1 MNVGT
6 LEIKLLANI
15 ARLQADM
22 DKASGS
28 VDRAMKGI
36 DKSVGIAKRAFGG
49 LLTAVGGAQVLK
61 ALDEYKKFDAQL
73 KLSARTANEYAE
85 AYGNVVRIARR
96 AQSDISAGG
105 VFYARLTNNLRDFG
119 TAQGDI
125 AKIAES
131 VTLALRVNNATVQE
145 TNSVMLQLSQSFG
158 SGRLNGQEFLA
169 VAEGAPPLLRQLAKS
184 MNVTFGEL
192 KNLSAQGK
200 ITSQELQKAWSDP
213 KYLASL
219 REQVK
224 EVGTVSSA
232 FVVLMNNIKLFLGE
246 MDKGV
251 GATKL
256 LQMGIIGLADSL
268 DLLLKAGLAVGA
280 IAFGR
285 LTASM
290 YETVKAQQ
298 AAIAADTAARA
309 KKVQLAQA
317 AVLLA
322 QEQYRVASATGAS
335 TLALN
340 NNAAATT
347 NAARAAAAL
356 STAQARLATTS
367 ATAGTALR
375 AMGSAVAF
383 LGGPIGIAIGL
394 VVLFGDKI
402 VEWMNKTRGMTPAL
416 QSINDELERQNRL
429 RKEGINI
436 NDPMAEEKSKAAQLQ
451 EQIVQLTQARE
462 RYQAI
467 AKDPTIATAME
478 KQRLVG
484 LGVANTQLIQTRA
497 QEAARGTSEKLRA
510 AYDLLTKAS
519 AALEEPVNKNIAT
532 FSSLTE
538 DLKLT
543 SAQKAEYV
551 RQSEAIIAA
560 AKREG
565 ISQIELGEALAKLR
579 QKLMGGE
586 IKASQKSYDDQ
597 VKEVMKSIEIEDEA
611 REAAEIA
618 RYKEETKRAKEA
630 EDEKI
635 KEVIKS
641 IEIEDD
647 ARQAAEIERYKD
659 EVEAAKKAAKA
670 AADAQIAEFKRIQES
685 LSRTISNALF
695 DGFENGKSFLENF
708 KDVAIRTLK
717 TIFVQPFIERIIAGP
732 LKTVLGALGSLGITD
747 SAFAGQTGLVAAG
760 GGDIFGK
767 VSEGLS
773 SLNTNV
779 VGSIE
784 KLGVFLS
791 SGNGGLADK
800 LGGFL
805 GQYSSQIASGLAFVP
820 AAFSLLKGDLKGA
833 AFQGGGAAIGLA
845 LGGPVGGA
853 IGSFLGGALGSAFG
867 GKTKNPRIG
876 AAVTGTYTTATDKYL
891 QTAVGKGG
899 AKKFDA
905 SNVAAIGSV
914 NEALLTQLGGFL
926 DQMGVIAK
934 LSAQSGFY
942 TKTGKKSI
950 GQFSGAINGKG
961 FGFTEVYGKD
971 DDQAFQKYVDSA
983 LGIVMVQAIKASPLS
998 VALKQ
1003 LFTRSTDKAVVLGMM
1018 NAVVAL
1024 NNEQTQLADVYSLTV
1039 DQAAKVATATGLAG
1053 QAQIDFV
1060 KKLTTSVQTV
1070 GSVLIQTRDRLT
1082 EGFTEQGGGSLPSTL
1097 KQFDDALKAVDKS
1110 TQEGIKTFT
1119 ALFGL
1124 REQFAAFTQS
1134 IDQLKGGVNQSLMP
1148 FLTAQERSAIQQAE
1162 LAKLFESLEMSV
1174 PGSIEEL
1181 VELGKNIDFTTKE
1194 GLDLASVFP
1203 SLIQAFQAANL
1214 ETQALTNSLNELDPN
1229 KFRTLVDFTRAQRY
1243 LESGIPMSSLP
1254 SYDVGTS
1261 FVPKDGPAMIH
1272 RGERILTA
1280 EENAAFSQGGGEMV
1294 AEMRALREDVRAG
1307 QVAIAIA
1314 TQKTAKLLDKFDK
1327 QGILIAELDNDG
1339 NPYVVPVEIVP

>member
-1 MNVGT
+1 
-6 LEIKLLANI
+6 
-15 ARLQADM
+15 
-22 DKASGS
+22 
-28 VDRAMKGI
+28 
-36 DKSVGIAKRAFGG
+36 
-49 LLTAVGGAQVLK
+49 
-61 ALDEYKKFDAQL
+61 
-73 KLSARTANEYAE
+73 
-85 AYGNVVRIARR
+85 
-96 AQSDISAGG
+96 
-105 VFYARLTNNLRDFG
+105 
-119 TAQGDI
+119 
-125 AKIAES
+125 
-131 VTLALRVNNATVQE
+131 
-145 TNSVMLQLSQSFG
+145 
-158 SGRLNGQEFLA
+158 
-169 VAEGAPPLLRQLAKS
+169 
-184 MNVTFGEL
+184 
-192 KNLSAQGK
+192 
-200 ITSQELQKAWSDP
+200 
-213 KYLASL
+213 
-219 REQVK
+219 
-224 EVGTVSSA
+224 
-232 FVVLMNNIKLFLGE
+232 
-246 MDKGV
+246 
-251 GATKL
+251 
-256 LQMGIIGLADSL
+256 
-268 DLLLKAGLAVGA
+268 
-280 IAFGR
+280 
-285 LTASM
+285 M
-290 YETVKAQQ
+290 YETVRAQQ

-356 STAQARLATTS
+356 TAAQARLATTA

-467 AKDPTIATAME
+467 AKDPTVATAME

-519 AALEEPVNKNIAT
+519 AKLEEPVNKNIAT

-551 RQSEAIIAA
+551 KQSEAIIAA

-565 ISQIELGEALAKLR
+565 ISQLELGEALDKLR
-579 QKLMGGE
+579 KKLMGGE

-618 RYKEETKRAKEA
+618 RYKEEAKRAKEA

-708 KDVAIRTLK
+708 KDVALRTLK

-732 LKTVLGALGSLGITD
+732 LKAVLGGLGSLGITD
-747 SAFAGQTGLVAAG
+747 SAFAGQTGLVAAGG

-784 KLGVFLS
+784 KLGIFLS
-791 SGNGGLADK
+791 NGNGGLADK

-805 GQYSSQIASGLAFVP
+805 GQYSSQIATGLAFVP

-905 SNVAAIGSV
+905 SNVAAIDP
-914 NEALLTQLGGFL
+914 AW
-926 DQMGVIAK
+926 
-934 LSAQSGFY
+934 
-942 TKTGKKSI
+942 
-950 GQFSGAINGKG
+950 
-961 FGFTEVYGKD
+961 
-971 DDQAFQKYVDSA
+971 
-983 LGIVMVQAIKASPLS
+983 
-998 VALKQ
+998 
-1003 LFTRSTDKAVVLGMM
+1003 
-1018 NAVVAL
+1018 
-1024 NNEQTQLADVYSLTV
+1024 
-1039 DQAAKVATATGLAG
+1039 
-1053 QAQIDFV
+1053 
-1060 KKLTTSVQTV
+1060 
-1070 GSVLIQTRDRLT
+1070 RL
-1082 EGFTEQGGGSLPSTL
+1082 P
-1097 KQFDDALKAVDKS
+1097 
-1110 TQEGIKTFT
+1110 
-1119 ALFGL
+1119 
-1124 REQFAAFTQS
+1124 
-1134 IDQLKGGVNQSLMP
+1134 
-1148 FLTAQERSAIQQAE
+1148 
-1162 LAKLFESLEMSV
+1162 
-1174 PGSIEEL
+1174 
-1181 VELGKNIDFTTKE
+1181 
-1194 GLDLASVFP
+1194 
-1203 SLIQAFQAANL
+1203 
-1214 ETQALTNSLNELDPN
+1214 
-1229 KFRTLVDFTRAQRY
+1229 
-1243 LESGIPMSSLP
+1243 
-1254 SYDVGTS
+1254 
-1261 FVPKDGPAMIH
+1261 
-1272 RGERILTA
+1272 
-1280 EENAAFSQGGGEMV
+1280 
-1294 AEMRALREDVRAG
+1294 
-1307 QVAIAIA
+1307 
-1314 TQKTAKLLDKFDK
+1314 
-1327 QGILIAELDNDG
+1327 
-1339 NPYVVPVEIVP
+1339 